1 MTEATKP
8 KAPALPP
15 VRLVD
20 EAYEPPKNATPIEL
34 RNGEIAA
41 AKREGRAK
49 EKAIQAA
56 AFANMVARYQGE
68 IEGVKQAHQE
78 ELARHDERWKREEA
92 KHGSGKF
99 WSGMATGLFV
109 AGALVAIGGVFAVNA
124 IIGPTFDAASRARF
138 DAQVVSTLTQE
149 RPPTTDA
156 PRSESAP

>member
-1 MTEATKP
+1 MTEPT
-8 KAPALPP
+8 ALQNQAD
-15 VRLVD
+15 RL
-20 EAYEPPKNATPIEL
+20 
-34 RNGEIAA
+34 AA
-41 AKREGRAK
+41 AKA
-49 EKAIQAA
+49 AQAA
-56 AFANMVARYQGE
+56 REAGIRAQAIKQGRELERAETAIERAQIEARYQGE

-78 ELARHDERWKREEA
+78 ELTRHDERWKREEA

-149 RPPTTDA
+149 RPPTTEQ

>member
-1 MTEATKP
+1 MTEPT
-8 KAPALPP
+8 ALQNQAD
-15 VRLVD
+15 RL
-20 EAYEPPKNATPIEL
+20 
-34 RNGEIAA
+34 AA
-41 AKREGRAK
+41 AKAAQAQREAGIRAQAIKQGRELERA
-49 EKAIQAA
+49 ETAIERAQIE
-56 AFANMVARYQGE
+56 ARYQGE

-78 ELARHDERWKREEA
+78 ELTRHDERWKREEA

-156 PRSESAP
+156 PRSESAEH

>member
-1 MTEATKP
+1 MSE
-8 KAPALPP
+8 
-15 VRLVD
+15 
-20 EAYEPPKNATPIEL
+20 
-34 RNGEIAA
+34 A
-41 AKREGRAK
+41 AKLNTQADRLAAV
-49 EKAIQAA
+49 KAAQAA
-56 AFANMVARYQGE
+56 RESGIRAQAIKQGRELERAETVVERAQIEARHQGE
-68 IEGVKQAHQE
+68 LEGVKQAHLD

-149 RPPTTDA
+149 RPPTTEQ